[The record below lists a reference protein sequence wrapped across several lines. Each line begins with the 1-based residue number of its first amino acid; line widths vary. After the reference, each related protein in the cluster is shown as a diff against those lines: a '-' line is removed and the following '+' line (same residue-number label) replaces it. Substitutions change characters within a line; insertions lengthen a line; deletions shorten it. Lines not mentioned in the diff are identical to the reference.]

1 MFNIFDELAAEEYR
15 KDRMRDA
22 EEHNLG
28 AQFKQKRLTLRIN
41 YTLGKMGALLENWG
55 AKIKT
60 YYNYPEPCEKHE
72 MLVKPT
78 K

>member
-1 MFNIFDELAAEEYR
+1 MFTLFDELATEEYR

-22 EEHNLG
+22 AEHNFI
-28 AQFKQKRLTLRIN
+28 AQFKEKRLTSRIS
-41 YTLGKMGALLENWG
+41 YSLGRMGALLEIWG
-55 AKIKT
+55 AKIRT
-60 YYNYPEPCEKHE
+60 YYNYPDSCEKHE